1 MPWAI
6 EYAYDKDNHVKALR
20 YDGSNNYLVN
30 YTFDKLNRITS
41 RKLRNVNMKQSY
53 YNIIRSA
60 VFDFLVLGILIFIAE
75 MGILPKKLRPINDPR
90 WFFFIVFILWIIWLG
105 FSDAASAIIEYCFKH
120 PVLRKRAVISN
131 AVKKKTYKYC
141 KFKNITLIT
150 ADGLVGVYEYV
161 GEFNFDIDNHIYDI
175 SYLPHSR
182 LICGITEL
190 AEIREKHQQKNG
202 LQKINNSRKQALYGQ
217 TSTANSL
224 ADTPVAENDQY
235 VKTTLGV
242 KIKKLLT
249 KLLNV
254 FRTPIQKKAAWYVII
269 GGIIIGTVFCFGMP
283 YWQGN
288 VDMYETNAVRG
299 YFDGYEVHYSSHE
312 NIENIRVR
320 LANQESYKIDGSC
333 ANDSLLENLKK
344 INPGT
349 QIDILLHPRGN
360 YVMQLS
366 TDNMEL
372 LSFETSRKL
381 MTGEAKGF
389 VYLGA
394 FMYVMAAICAVKLV
408 REEVY

>member
-1 MPWAI
+1 MRGLG
-6 EYAYDKDNHVKALR
+6 K
-20 YDGSNNYLVN
+20 
-30 YTFDKLNRITS
+30 
-41 RKLRNVNMKQSY
+41 
-53 YNIIRSA
+53 II
-60 VFDFLVLGILIFIAE
+60 
-75 MGILPKKLRPINDPR
+75 
-90 WFFFIVFILWIIWLG
+90 
-105 FSDAASAIIEYCFKH
+105 
-120 PVLRKRAVISN
+120 
-131 AVKKKTYKYC
+131 KT
-141 KFKNITLIT
+141 
-150 ADGLVGVYEYV
+150 
-161 GEFNFDIDNHIYDI
+161 
-175 SYLPHSR
+175 
-182 LICGITEL
+182 
-190 AEIREKHQQKNG
+190 
-202 LQKINNSRKQALYGQ
+202 
-217 TSTANSL
+217 
-224 ADTPVAENDQY
+224 
-235 VKTTLGV
+235 
-242 KIKKLLT
+242 LLT
-249 KLLNV
+249 KLFDI
-254 FRTPIQKKAAWYVII
+254 FREPIENKAAWCVFI
-269 GGIIIGTVFCFGMP
+269 GGIIVGTVFCFGMP

-288 VDMYETNAVRG
+288 VDINETIAVRG

-320 LANQESYKIDGSC
+320 LTNQESYKIDGSC